1 MRESVQDPL
10 DTPSEVVIL
19 IADDDPLILSL
30 LRDILRPVGYQ
41 VVEAANG
48 NQALN
53 QLRQRKVDL
62 IIADLMMPGMD
73 GLELIRIVRKEFP
86 EIFIIAISGGF
97 GEQFLPIA
105 EVLGSQAILP
115 KPFKV
120 DRVKEMVG
128 GLLRR

>member
-1 MRESVQDPL
+1 MRESVKNPL
-10 DTPSEVVIL
+10 GTPPEVVIL

-30 LRDILRPVGYQ
+30 LRDILCPVGYQ
-41 VVEAANG
+41 VLEAANG
-48 NQALN
+48 NQALS

-62 IIADLMMPGMD
+62 IITDLMMPGMD
-73 GLELIRIVRKEFP
+73 GLELIRAVRREFP
-86 EIFIIAISGGF
+86 EIPMIAMSGGF

-105 EVLGSQAILP
+105 EVLGSQAILS

-128 GLLRR
+128 GLWRR

>member
-1 MRESVQDPL
+1 MRESVKNPL
-10 DTPSEVVIL
+10 GTPPEVVIL

-30 LRDILRPVGYQ
+30 LRDILCPVGYQ
-41 VVEAANG
+41 VVEATNG
-48 NQALN
+48 NQALS

-62 IIADLMMPGMD
+62 IITDLMMPGMD
-73 GLELIRIVRKEFP
+73 GLELIRAVRREFP
-86 EIFIIAISGGF
+86 EIPMIAMSGGF

-105 EVLGSQAILP
+105 EVLGSQAILS

-128 GLLRR
+128 GLWRR